1 MSVDICPSDTVSL
14 HTDTPRNLT
23 QFRLSIPTP
32 TLLTWAQAE
41 VLPLT
46 IVPRR
51 LRHRSSVAK
60 ATFRVSGKSWLG
72 HQRSWPGPGCDIAL
86 SATTASYRP
95 RCRAWLSC
103 CSPTPA
109 AERKPLWV
117 SSRASHRAHPPC
129 CQRLPPE
136 GGWASGL
143 WASSLGN
150 SSRG

>member
-14 HTDTPRNLT
+14 HTDTPDNLT

-32 TLLTWAQAE
+32 TIFTWARAE

-60 ATFRVSGKSWLG
+60 ATFQVSGKSWLG

-86 SATTASYRP
+86 NVTIASYSP
-95 RCRAWLSC
+95 RCRARLS

-109 AERKPLWV
+109 TERKPLWV
-117 SSRASHRAHPPC
+117 SSRASHHAHPPC

-136 GGWASGL
+136 GGWASRL

-150 SSRG
+150 NCRG